1 MLLYA
6 SWHRLQYYPRV
17 SERQSQI
24 LEKVLYSALLMG
36 SASHSRS
43 ESHSHS
49 ELLTDLA
56 FDSES
61 LRHSAFDSESHSH

>member
-6 SWHRLQYYPRV
+6 SWHRLQYYLIM

-24 LEKVLYSALLMG
+24 LEKVLYSELLTD

-43 ESHSHS
+43 ES
-49 ELLTDLA
+49 LTDLA

-61 LRHSAFDSESHSH
+61 HSLMAFGSE